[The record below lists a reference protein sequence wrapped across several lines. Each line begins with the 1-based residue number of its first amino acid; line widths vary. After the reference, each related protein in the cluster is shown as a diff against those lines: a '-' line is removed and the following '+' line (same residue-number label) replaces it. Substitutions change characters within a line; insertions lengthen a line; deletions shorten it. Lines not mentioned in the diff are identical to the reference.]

1 MKLRYANYYGYDKD
15 NYDDCIDMIRSTNI
29 KHVSILNRW
38 FLIVNIFF
46 LVFSLL
52 NTFGVRSSMTSFYM
66 VFLGVAVIFETL
78 MHVFRHSVQKYSLP
92 IIYLH
97 MFIVMLYGILASVA
111 QPYMA
116 ATVFIVLIVVIAIS
130 YINTMLNMTIA
141 LLLFTAAFLIAS
153 YTQKAMTIAYQ
164 DTYNSLLCLSLAL
177 TLHFAFQRTRM
188 QQFITHQK
196 NVQIQRELEI
206 KSSFDALTS
215 LLNRGRFFA
224 MAGSV
229 LRGYHREYMAL
240 CLLDLDSFKQ
250 INDKLGHQMGDKAIQ
265 IAGNT
270 ITDVMQIDL
279 SEKWSFQERAVRQG
293 LSFAGRLGG
302 DEFIVFIRGKSRR
315 EEVIALLQEMLMTL
329 NKVDYGEL
337 KGIHASFGV
346 TEITEQDMDIDDAYR
361 RADEALYESKRAGKN
376 QIHFNNQLAGEDDK

>member
-1 MKLRYANYYGYDKD
+1 MRLKFANLYGYYKD
-15 NYDDCIDMIRSTNI
+15 NYNDCIDMIRQTNLR
-29 KHVSILNRW
+29 HVAILNRW

-46 LVFSLL
+46 LVFSIMSI
-52 NTFGVRSSMTSFYM
+52 FGVRSSMTPFYA
-66 VFLGVAVIFETL
+66 VFLGISVLFEV
-78 MHVFRHSVQKYSLP
+78 MMFVFRKSVQKYSLP
-92 IIYLH
+92 IIYIN
-97 MFIVMLYGILASVA
+97 MCIVMIYGILASVA

-116 ATVFIVLIVVIAIS
+116 ATFFIVLIVVIAIS
-130 YINTMLNMTIA
+130 YIDTMARMTIA
-141 LLLFTAAFLIAS
+141 LVVFTAAFLIAS
-153 YTQKAMTIAYQ
+153 YTQKAMTIAFQ
-164 DTYNSLLCLSLAL
+164 DTYNSLLCLSLAV

-229 LRGYHREYMAL
+229 LRGYHNEYMVL
-240 CLLDLDSFKQ
+240 CLLDLDEFKQ

-270 ITDVMQIDL
+270 ITEVMEIDL
-279 SEKWSFQERAVRQG
+279 KEKWSFQERAVRNG

-302 DEFIVFIRGKSRR
+302 DEFIVFIRGKSKK
-315 EEVIALLQEMLMTL
+315 EEILTLMQEMLKKL
-329 NKVDYGEL
+329 NQVDYGEL
-337 KGIHASFGV
+337 KGIHASIGI
-346 TEITEQDMDIDDAYR
+346 TEILEQDMDIDDAYR

-376 QIHFNNQLAGEDDK
+376 QIHFSK

>member
-1 MKLRYANYYGYDKD
+1 MKLRYANYYGYDKE
-15 NYDDCIDMIRSTNI
+15 NYDDCIDMVRQTNI
-29 KHVSILNRW
+29 KHVAILNRW
-38 FLIVNIFF
+38 FLIINILF
-46 LVFSLL
+46 LVFSMLSI
-52 NTFGVRSSMTSFYM
+52 FGVRSSMTNFYL
-66 VFLGVAVIFETL
+66 VFLGISVIFEVL
-78 MHVFRHSVQKYSLP
+78 MYVFRHFTQKYSLA
-92 IIYLH
+92 IIYIH
-97 MFIVMLYGILASVA
+97 MCIVMLYGILASTA

-116 ATVFIVLIVVIAIS
+116 ATIFIVLIVVIAIS

-141 LLLFTAAFLIAS
+141 LIVFTSAFLIAS

-196 NVQIQRELEI
+196 NIQIQRELEI

-229 LRGYHREYMAL
+229 LRGYHKEYMAL
-240 CLLDLDSFKQ
+240 CLLDLDEFKQ

-270 ITDVMQIDL
+270 ITEVMGIDL
-279 SEKWSFQERAVRQG
+279 SEKWSFQERAVRKG

-302 DEFIVFIRGKSRR
+302 DEFIVFVRGKNGR
-315 EEVIALLQEMLMTL
+315 EEVISLMQQVLLTL

-346 TEITEQDMDIDDAYR
+346 TEILEQDMDIDDAYR
-361 RADEALYESKRAGKN
+361 RADEALYTSKRAGKN
-376 QIHFNNQLAGEDDK
+376 QIHFSK

>member
-1 MKLRYANYYGYDKD
+1 MRLKFANLYGYYKD
-15 NYDDCIDMIRSTNI
+15 NYNDCIDMIRQTNLR
-29 KHVSILNRW
+29 HVAILNRW

-46 LVFSLL
+46 LVFSIMSI
-52 NTFGVRSSMTSFYM
+52 FGVRSSMTPFYA
-66 VFLGVAVIFETL
+66 VFLGISVLFEV
-78 MHVFRHSVQKYSLP
+78 MMFVFRKSVQKYSLP
-92 IIYLH
+92 IIYIN
-97 MFIVMLYGILASVA
+97 MCIVMIYGILASVA

-116 ATVFIVLIVVIAIS
+116 ATFFIVLIVVIAIS
-130 YINTMLNMTIA
+130 YIDTMARMTIA
-141 LLLFTAAFLIAS
+141 LVVFTAAFLIAS
-153 YTQKAMTIAYQ
+153 YTQKAMTIAFQ
-164 DTYNSLLCLSLAL
+164 DTYNSLLCLSLAV

-229 LRGYHREYMAL
+229 LRGYHNEYMAL
-240 CLLDLDSFKQ
+240 CLLDLDEFKQ

-270 ITDVMQIDL
+270 ITEVMEIDL
-279 SEKWSFQERAVRQG
+279 KEKWSFQERAVRNG

-302 DEFIVFIRGKSRR
+302 DEFIVFIRGKSKK
-315 EEVIALLQEMLMTL
+315 EEILTLMQEMLKKL
-329 NKVDYGEL
+329 NQVDYGEL
-337 KGIHASFGV
+337 KGIHASIGI
-346 TEITEQDMDIDDAYR
+346 TEILEQDMDIDDAYR

-376 QIHFNNQLAGEDDK
+376 QIHFSK

>member
-1 MKLRYANYYGYDKD
+1 MRLKFANLYGYYKD
-15 NYDDCIDMIRSTNI
+15 NYNDCIDMIRQTNLR
-29 KHVSILNRW
+29 HVAILNRW

-46 LVFSLL
+46 LVFSIMSI
-52 NTFGVRSSMTSFYM
+52 FGVRSSMTPFYA
-66 VFLGVAVIFETL
+66 VFLGISVLFEV
-78 MHVFRHSVQKYSLP
+78 MMFVFRKSVQKYSLP
-92 IIYLH
+92 IIYIN
-97 MFIVMLYGILASVA
+97 MCIVMIYGILASVA

-116 ATVFIVLIVVIAIS
+116 ATFFIVLIVVIAIS
-130 YINTMLNMTIA
+130 YIDTMARMTIA
-141 LLLFTAAFLIAS
+141 LVVFTAAFLIAS
-153 YTQKAMTIAYQ
+153 YTQKAMTIAFQ
-164 DTYNSLLCLSLAL
+164 DTYNSLLCLSLAV

-224 MAGSV
+224 IAGSV
-229 LRGYHREYMAL
+229 LRGYHNEYMAL
-240 CLLDLDSFKQ
+240 CLLDLDEFKQ

-270 ITDVMQIDL
+270 ITEVMEIDL
-279 SEKWSFQERAVRQG
+279 KEKWSFQERAVRNG

-302 DEFIVFIRGKSRR
+302 DEFIVFIRGKSKK
-315 EEVIALLQEMLMTL
+315 EEILTLMQEMLKKL
-329 NKVDYGEL
+329 NQVDYGEL
-337 KGIHASFGV
+337 KGIYASIGI
-346 TEITEQDMDIDDAYR
+346 TEILEQDMDIDDAYR

-376 QIHFNNQLAGEDDK
+376 QIHFSK

>member
-1 MKLRYANYYGYDKD
+1 MRLKFANLYGYYKD
-15 NYDDCIDMIRSTNI
+15 NYNDCIDMIRQTNLR
-29 KHVSILNRW
+29 HVAILNRW

-46 LVFSLL
+46 LVFSIMSI
-52 NTFGVRSSMTSFYM
+52 FGVRSSMTPFYA
-66 VFLGVAVIFETL
+66 VFLGISVLFEV
-78 MHVFRHSVQKYSLP
+78 MMFVFRKSVQKYSLP
-92 IIYLH
+92 IIYIN
-97 MFIVMLYGILASVA
+97 MCIVMIYGILASVA

-116 ATVFIVLIVVIAIS
+116 ATFFIVLIVVIAIS
-130 YINTMLNMTIA
+130 YIDTMARMTIA
-141 LLLFTAAFLIAS
+141 LVVFTAAFLIAS
-153 YTQKAMTIAYQ
+153 YTQKAMTIAFQ
-164 DTYNSLLCLSLAL
+164 DTYNSLLCLSLAV

-229 LRGYHREYMAL
+229 LRGYHNEYMAL
-240 CLLDLDSFKQ
+240 CLLDLDEFKQ

-270 ITDVMQIDL
+270 ITEVMEIDL
-279 SEKWSFQERAVRQG
+279 KEKWSFQERAVRNG

-302 DEFIVFIRGKSRR
+302 DEFIVFIRGKSKK
-315 EEVIALLQEMLMTL
+315 EEILTLMQEMLKKL
-329 NKVDYGEL
+329 NQVDYGEL
-337 KGIHASFGV
+337 KGIYASIGI
-346 TEITEQDMDIDDAYR
+346 TEILEQDMDIDDAYR

-376 QIHFNNQLAGEDDK
+376 QIHFSK